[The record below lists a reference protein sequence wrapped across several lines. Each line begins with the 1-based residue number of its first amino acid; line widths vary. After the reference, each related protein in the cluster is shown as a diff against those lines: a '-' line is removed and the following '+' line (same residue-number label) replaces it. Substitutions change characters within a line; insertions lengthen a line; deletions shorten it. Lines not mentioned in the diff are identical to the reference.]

1 MPPRPTA
8 DFLRGLVAA
17 YALYLAWIN
26 AQGLW
31 LGLGLWFKYHRYVP
45 LQLWL
50 PLAIF
55 AAYAVVAGTLAFPG
69 NGPRRLPLLV
79 AALLLTALLIL
90 PAVLLAIYWAQQPA
104 SGFLP
109 GFVANEIVRAALA
122 GAAWFLFRR
131 ASRA

>member
-26 AQGLW
+26 AQALW
-31 LGLGLWFKYHRYVP
+31 LGLGLWIKYHRYVP
-45 LQLWL
+45 LQVWL

-55 AAYAVVAGTLAFPG
+55 AAYAVVAGALAFPG
-69 NGPRRLPLLV
+69 PGPRRLLA
-79 AALLLTALLIL
+79 AALLLTTLLVL
-90 PAVLLAIYWAQQPA
+90 PVVLLAVYWGQQPS

-109 GFVANEIVRAALA
+109 GFAANEAVRAAVA
-122 GAAWFLFRR
+122 GAGWFLFRR
-131 ASRA
+131 ASRP